1 MNKNNVATQPGEV
14 SGAFLIG
21 MLQSFGATHILP
33 TEQIPFPV
41 NGLRAEAWYPYD
53 HLVQLNRLIE
63 EQVPHSDSIL
73 FWAGV
78 RFIELWYRQ
87 GPGRHMI
94 RSGLDWVYCN
104 DKGGGYNS
112 VVRGEHIG
120 WCRNRL
126 TDEAQGLAWVE
137 NVMPLSPAYLRGI
150 FFGGFCLFDDM
161 AYFNTEVDSVT
172 TDAALPFQCTV
183 IKLIFKKANP
193 AISSNRLAQLR
204 NRGEA
209 AGHLSAQ
216 EAEELLW
223 RYRHQLNLSTLLSD
237 YNEHIADLTGR
248 AFSSLHA
255 ITDQL
260 AAANLQLA
268 SEATTDPLTGLH
280 NKRYFEREIA
290 GKLNFARRE
299 QHPVCAMM
307 IDIDH
312 FKRFNDHYGHLA
324 GDAAI
329 KSVADCI
336 RGTINRGSDL
346 IARFGGE
353 EFVVV
358 LVHIDAAG
366 VHRVARKIAAAIA
379 ALRIPHERSDCCA
392 HLSIS
397 IGSAMAQGATDIQG
411 LLQRADEA
419 LYRAKA
425 QGRNRHVHADGPAG
439 PA

>member
-1 MNKNNVATQPGEV
+1 MSNNEGSRQQGEV

-33 TEQIPFPV
+33 PEQIPFPV
-41 NGLRAEAWYPYD
+41 EGLCAESWYPYD
-53 HLVQLNRLIE
+53 YLVKLNQLIE
-63 EQVPHSDSIL
+63 DQVPHSASIL

-78 RFIELWYRQ
+78 RFIELWHRQ
-87 GPGRHMI
+87 GPGKHMV

-104 DKGGGYNS
+104 DRGGGYHS
-112 VVRGEHIG
+112 VVRGDNIG

-126 TDEAQGLAWVE
+126 TDEAQGVAWIE

-150 FFGGFCLFDDM
+150 FFGGFYLFDDM
-161 AYFNTEVDSVT
+161 AYFNTEVESVT
-172 TDAALPFQCTV
+172 HDAALPFQCTV

-193 AISSNRLAQLR
+193 AIPPARLAQLR
-204 NRGEA
+204 SVGDV
-209 AGHLSAQ
+209 AGTLSAP

-223 RYRHQLNLSTLLSD
+223 RYRHQLNLSSLLSD
-237 YNEHIADLTGR
+237 YNENIADLTGR

-280 NKRYFEREIA
+280 NKRYFDREILA
-290 GKLNFARRE
+290 KLNFARRE
-299 QHPVCAMM
+299 QHAVCAMM

-329 KSVADCI
+329 KSVADCLSS
-336 RGTINRGSDL
+336 TIARGSDL

-353 EFVVV
+353 EFVVI
-358 LVHIDAAG
+358 LVNIDTAG
-366 VHRVARKIAAAIA
+366 VHRVARRIAAAIA
-379 ALRIPHERSDCCA
+379 ALRIPHEKSGCCA
-392 HLSIS
+392 FLTIS
-397 IGSAMAQGATDIQG
+397 VGSAMAQGNSDVQA
-411 LLQRADEA
+411 LLQRADDA

-425 QGRNRHVHADGPAG
+425 QGRNRHVHAA
-439 PA
+439 